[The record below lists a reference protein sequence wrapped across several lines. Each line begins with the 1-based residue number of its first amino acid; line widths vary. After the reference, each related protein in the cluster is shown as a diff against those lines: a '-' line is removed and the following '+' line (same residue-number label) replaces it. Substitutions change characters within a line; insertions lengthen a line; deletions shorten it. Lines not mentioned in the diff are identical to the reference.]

1 MTTTHASQH
10 IGETIRRD
18 LGDVYDYVVDPR
30 NLPSWAAGL
39 STSIDLVDDEW
50 VAESDLGRITV
61 VFAERNPFGV
71 LDHDVTLPDG
81 TQVHNPLRLVANGE
95 GTDVIFSLF
104 QLPGVDDEAFAA
116 DAAAV
121 ARDLATL
128 KSLLER

>member
-1 MTTTHASQH
+1 MTTTYPSQH
-10 IGETIRRD
+10 IVETIRRE
-18 LGDVYDYVVDPR
+18 LGDVYDYAADPR

-39 STSIDLVDDEW
+39 STSIDRVDGEW

-61 VFAERNPFGV
+61 VFAERNPYGV

-104 QLPGVDDEAFAA
+104 QLPGVDDESFAS

-128 KSLLER
+128 KALLEG